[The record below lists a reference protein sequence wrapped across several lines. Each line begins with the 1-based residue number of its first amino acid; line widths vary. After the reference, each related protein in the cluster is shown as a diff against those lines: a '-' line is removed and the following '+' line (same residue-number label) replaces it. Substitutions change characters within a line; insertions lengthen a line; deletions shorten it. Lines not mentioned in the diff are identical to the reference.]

1 MRWWSVGDEFEGFKK
16 GEVEASCKVGEGLL
30 NYQVVQFM
38 AFGPQTSFRRTPSDP
53 NMFSDSLSPSA
64 SRLMADNTYV
74 SD

>member
-1 MRWWSVGDEFEGFKK
+1 MGDEFEDFKK

-53 NMFSDSLSPSA
+53 NMFSRFSIA
-64 SRLMADNTYV
+64 VCIKAYGR
-74 SD
+74 